1 MEEIFYRRGKGRVTK
16 SLAVYSDGYRLKLHY
31 LTFDRTKITREQRMN
46 GEKEQRVN
54 TLDEVYEFDSFEAV
68 TPTLLPHKELTQTF
82 LEEHDRKLKTKKE

>member
-16 SLAVYSDGYRLKLHY
+16 SLAVYSDGHRWKLHY

-54 TLDEVYEFDSFEAV
+54 TLDEVYEFDSFESI
-68 TPTLLPHKELTQTF
+68 TPTLLPHKELTQAF
-82 LEEHDRKLKTKKE
+82 LEEHYRELKTKKE